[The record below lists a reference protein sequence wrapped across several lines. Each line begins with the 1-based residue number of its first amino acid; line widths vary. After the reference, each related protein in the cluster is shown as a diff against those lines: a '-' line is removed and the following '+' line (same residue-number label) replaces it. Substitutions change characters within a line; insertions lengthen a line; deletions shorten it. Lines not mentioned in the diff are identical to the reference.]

1 MAEEKKREVH
11 AKKVA
16 SGKVKEKSLGDKFS
30 EAFLSEDTRTVG
42 EYIWNEVIVPG
53 FKNIFADVV
62 IGSVETAL
70 FGNTRRRSGGGN
82 IVNYNDYSR
91 RNGRSISDRRVVS
104 ADRSSRREYNN
115 IILNTRGEAEEVVME
130 MERLVN
136 KYGFASVADLNSA
149 VGISSKFTDNNWG
162 WTDCR
167 DFRYDRRMGGYIL
180 NFADPEYLDD

>member
-1 MAEEKKREVH
+1 MAENKKREVH
-11 AKKVA
+11 ANKVA
-16 SGKVKEKSLGDKFS
+16 SGRVKEKGLGDKFS

-53 FKNIFADVV
+53 IKNIFADVV

-70 FGNTRRRSGGGN
+70 FGSTRRTGGGN
-82 IVNYNDYSR
+82 IVNYRDYSR
-91 RNGRSISDRRVVS
+91 RGSRNISDRRVVN

-115 IILNTRGEAEEVVME
+115 IILNTRGEAEEVVLE

-149 VGISSKFTDNNWG
+149 VGITSKFTDNNWG

-180 NFADPEYLDD
+180 NFAEPEYLDD